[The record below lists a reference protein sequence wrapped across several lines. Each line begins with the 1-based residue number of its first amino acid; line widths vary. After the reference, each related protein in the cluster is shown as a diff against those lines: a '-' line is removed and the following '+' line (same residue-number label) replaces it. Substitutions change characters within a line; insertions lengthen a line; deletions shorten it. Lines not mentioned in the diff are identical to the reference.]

1 MNLKLMV
8 GVVLLFF
15 YYYYSWPLYREVED
29 WTKSWNAVSISR
41 VVVSVVYFWAGVIII
56 CNEVFTK

>member
-8 GVVLLFF
+8 GVVLLLF

-29 WTKSWNAVSISR
+29 WTKSWNGESITR
-41 VVVSVVYFWAGVIII
+41 VIVSVVYFWVGVIII
-56 CNEVFTK
+56 YNEIIG